1 MRMLV
6 FTMVGL
12 VALVTSYTVVP
23 LGGPVCAS
31 LFLAI
36 LVFGV
41 IDRLFHQPPKQ
52 SKA

>member
-12 VALVTSYTVVP
+12 LAVVTCYTLIP
-23 LGGPVCAS
+23 LGGPGCAS

-36 LVFGV
+36 LVLGV
-41 IDRLFHQPPKQ
+41 LDRVSQPFFKRIR
-52 SKA
+52 A